1 MSEQLIELMLQLKK
15 TTPAAAKQILNSQP
29 QIAYA
34 LMSLMVSLNAVNFEV
49 FQKTLADFSQGAS
62 QPHPQ
67 PQTQATSQPPPPSQ
81 SYHRPTPPPYSQPPA
96 ANAYPS
102 YTSSAQ
108 TLTLNPAILAAIP
121 DDQKAMV
128 IQVLSMT
135 PEQLAVLPPQD
146 RANILQL
153 RSTFGL

>member
-1 MSEQLIELMLQLKK
+1 MSDQLIELMLQLKK

-34 LMSLMVSLNAVNFEV
+34 LMTLMVSMNAVNFEV

-62 QPHPQ
+62 QPQ
-67 PQTQATSQPPPPSQ
+67 PQTVPQPPLQQSYNQPTPATYPQPPP
-81 SYHRPTPPPYSQPPA
+81 
-96 ANAYPS
+96 NVYPS
-102 YTSSAQ
+102 YVSS
-108 TLTLNPAILAAIP
+108 TNVNPAILAAIP

-146 RANILQL
+146 RVNIMQL
-153 RSTFGL
+153 RNTFRL